1 MILLEIAVCI
11 LSGPMFVN
19 VLKMGYKIA
28 YFNGA
33 GKHIYLLLPC
43 KRLIGSSKL
52 DLADKRKLLKIV
64 KIMFQR

>member
-1 MILLEIAVCI
+1 
-11 LSGPMFVN
+11 MFVN